1 MSTLNT
7 TTFAL
12 NTTTTTPPADSIYY
26 EINRRLFEALYRVE
40 RGYPPMV
47 QRIVEEVITM
57 AINFNKAHQDNRTI
71 ILFDDDLMAMLS
83 KVLIFLR
90 MDKPRDVVNALIDDI
105 ATKVHAI
112 MRAQVIKSLHD
123 DYLKR
128 QLTYCK
134 EVHDEVM
141 SWKLL
146 EAAKSADESS
156 VKDPGES
163 LVKDL
168 GESSVKDPGES
179 SVKDSGESSVKDSG
193 ESPVKNSSKSSGKS
207 PVKNSGKSPVKNSSG
222 KKTWA
227 DQVEEED
234 AQAAEAAQAPVQDAA
249 QASIQDAAQAA
260 EAAQAPVQ
268 DAAQASVQ
276 DAAQATQAAT
286 QEGGWEDVK
295 ARRTKASAP
304 KATVYFSRILKS
316 KLDEKSPLSPQIE
329 KYTSKFMKTCR
340 IVKFIGCQQGQK
352 VAFCLS
358 NEELDEA
365 EKLFRGG
372 EWSGMRRFMCGSE
385 SFIFSVYNENN
396 RPY

>member
-249 QASIQDAAQAA
+249 QAS
-260 EAAQAPVQ
+260 
-268 DAAQASVQ
+268 VQ